1 MVPDETSDLPTT
13 LPEASFLN
21 PNRKVP
27 SEARSL
33 RGLFPV
39 PVFAEF
45 PSYSLSK
52 NADGFL
58 QNPFWLSYCNLRKL
72 KPFPVFSGEADG
84 NGIPSGSGRHS
95 GKAELYPSYCRTALW
110 IQNFPVCGIR
120 LYKNFGFRSILVKSI
135 SQSHHFCIHQPISKR
150 AGYKARLHSTASA
163 RVLNACDDSDPSCV
177 RAHAHSFLPDSPNSV
192 RPDFRKG
199 RGSCPGFPSWSF
211 PVLPP
216 G

>member
-72 KPFPVFSGEADG
+72 KVLGLMKISSQKLAQTIVMITHNDEIAQMADR
-84 NGIPSGSGRHS
+84 I
-95 GKAELYPSYCRTALW
+95 
-110 IQNFPVCGIR
+110 IR
-120 LYKNFGFRSILVKSI
+120 LEDGKI
-135 SQSHHFCIHQPISKR
+135 
-150 AGYKARLHSTASA
+150 
-163 RVLNACDDSDPSCV
+163 V
-177 RAHAHSFLPDSPNSV
+177 R
-192 RPDFRKG
+192 G
-199 RGSCPGFPSWSF
+199 GE
-211 PVLPP
+211 
-216 G
+216 

>member
-72 KPFPVFSGEADG
+72 KENWVCQAFLKMSQKIFKIGPDG
-84 NGIPSGSGRHS
+84 
-95 GKAELYPSYCRTALW
+95 
-110 IQNFPVCGIR
+110 
-120 LYKNFGFRSILVKSI
+120 FGAYL
-135 SQSHHFCIHQPISKR
+135 
-150 AGYKARLHSTASA
+150 L
-163 RVLNACDDSDPSCV
+163 
-177 RAHAHSFLPDSPNSV
+177 
-192 RPDFRKG
+192 
-199 RGSCPGFPSWSF
+199 
-211 PVLPP
+211 
-216 G
+216 

>member
-72 KPFPVFSGEADG
+72 KTFLKNLIVWK
-84 NGIPSGSGRHS
+84 N
-95 GKAELYPSYCRTALW
+95 LYLLCFLIYM
-110 IQNFPVCGIR
+110 
-120 LYKNFGFRSILVKSI
+120 
-135 SQSHHFCIHQPISKR
+135 SQIYDR
-150 AGYKARLHSTASA
+150 AII
-163 RVLNACDDSDPSCV
+163 
-177 RAHAHSFLPDSPNSV
+177 
-192 RPDFRKG
+192 
-199 RGSCPGFPSWSF
+199 
-211 PVLPP
+211 
-216 G
+216 

>member
-72 KPFPVFSGEADG
+72 KQNKKRSCTLTAVFFIYVPENFDCFIALNWRHLMDDRE
-84 NGIPSGSGRHS
+84 GI
-95 GKAELYPSYCRTALW
+95 LW
-110 IQNFPVCGIR
+110 
-120 LYKNFGFRSILVKSI
+120 KSMNI
-135 SQSHHFCIHQPISKR
+135 
-150 AGYKARLHSTASA
+150 
-163 RVLNACDDSDPSCV
+163 
-177 RAHAHSFLPDSPNSV
+177 
-192 RPDFRKG
+192 
-199 RGSCPGFPSWSF
+199 
-211 PVLPP
+211 
-216 G
+216 

>member
-72 KPFPVFSGEADG
+72 KQKFSPIADKNANSYSFHSVFTPPYQTPPA
-84 NGIPSGSGRHS
+84 PSS
-95 GKAELYPSYCRTALW
+95 
-110 IQNFPVCGIR
+110 
-120 LYKNFGFRSILVKSI
+120 
-135 SQSHHFCIHQPISKR
+135 
-150 AGYKARLHSTASA
+150 
-163 RVLNACDDSDPSCV
+163 SDP
-177 RAHAHSFLPDSPNSV
+177 AQ
-192 RPDFRKG
+192 KG
-199 RGSCPGFPSWSF
+199 FFPYF
-211 PVLPP
+211 YKRQAAPCDAFILYEEM
-216 G
+216 

>member
-72 KPFPVFSGEADG
+72 KRAGGFSGVRAVGQIGVFRKRRLPRLQTDG
-84 NGIPSGSGRHS
+84 CKFHRGHVIVIKVRRLSWSDQSCFMENSV
-95 GKAELYPSYCRTALW
+95 GKAEE
-110 IQNFPVCGIR
+110 
-120 LYKNFGFRSILVKSI
+120 
-135 SQSHHFCIHQPISKR
+135 
-150 AGYKARLHSTASA
+150 
-163 RVLNACDDSDPSCV
+163 
-177 RAHAHSFLPDSPNSV
+177 
-192 RPDFRKG
+192 
-199 RGSCPGFPSWSF
+199 
-211 PVLPP
+211 
-216 G
+216 

>member
-72 KPFPVFSGEADG
+72 KGIFS
-84 NGIPSGSGRHS
+84 PSPRPRFSDAFVHNRI
-95 GKAELYPSYCRTALW
+95 CR
-110 IQNFPVCGIR
+110 
-120 LYKNFGFRSILVKSI
+120 S
-135 SQSHHFCIHQPISKR
+135 
-150 AGYKARLHSTASA
+150 ASP
-163 RVLNACDDSDPSCV
+163 RRWP
-177 RAHAHSFLPDSPNSV
+177 P
-192 RPDFRKG
+192 
-199 RGSCPGFPSWSF
+199 PSWDRVTDSRTQSAF
-211 PVLPP
+211 QKKRTETRNIKFK
-216 G
+216 

>member
-72 KPFPVFSGEADG
+72 KQYNSSLGDIGTETADPVPEIVSYAFQNGFVDTKLSGLRE
-84 NGIPSGSGRHS
+84 RFL
-95 GKAELYPSYCRTALW
+95 E
-110 IQNFPVCGIR
+110 
-120 LYKNFGFRSILVKSI
+120 KS
-135 SQSHHFCIHQPISKR
+135 PIS
-150 AGYKARLHSTASA
+150 AQL
-163 RVLNACDDSDPSCV
+163 
-177 RAHAHSFLPDSPNSV
+177 
-192 RPDFRKG
+192 
-199 RGSCPGFPSWSF
+199 
-211 PVLPP
+211 
-216 G
+216 

>member
-72 KPFPVFSGEADG
+72 KKIMVVDNEMEIIQLMKLYLSREGYEVVWTTD
-84 NGIPSGSGRHS
+84 ST
-95 GKAELYPSYCRTALW
+95 KAVALA
-110 IQNFPVCGIR
+110 QDENP
-120 LYKNFGFRSILVKSI
+120 
-135 SQSHHFCIHQPISKR
+135 
-150 AGYKARLHSTASA
+150 
-163 RVLNACDDSDPSCV
+163 
-177 RAHAHSFLPDSPNSV
+177 
-192 RPDFRKG
+192 
-199 RGSCPGFPSWSF
+199 
-211 PVLPP
+211 
-216 G
+216 

>member
-72 KPFPVFSGEADG
+72 KYQTKD
-84 NGIPSGSGRHS
+84 
-95 GKAELYPSYCRTALW
+95 
-110 IQNFPVCGIR
+110 PVCRSSIHS
-120 LYKNFGFRSILVKSI
+120 NFSPFFSIKLI
-135 SQSHHFCIHQPISKR
+135 
-150 AGYKARLHSTASA
+150 
-163 RVLNACDDSDPSCV
+163 
-177 RAHAHSFLPDSPNSV
+177 
-192 RPDFRKG
+192 
-199 RGSCPGFPSWSF
+199 
-211 PVLPP
+211 
-216 G
+216 

>member
-72 KPFPVFSGEADG
+72 K
-84 NGIPSGSGRHS
+84 
-95 GKAELYPSYCRTALW
+95 KYP
-110 IQNFPVCGIR
+110 
-120 LYKNFGFRSILVKSI
+120 YKNQLSKMALRALTPQDTPKKRTKRIVLFSCLFSKVSFIN
-135 SQSHHFCIHQPISKR
+135 HH
-150 AGYKARLHSTASA
+150 L
-163 RVLNACDDSDPSCV
+163 
-177 RAHAHSFLPDSPNSV
+177 SFLCV
-192 RPDFRKG
+192 HYLFIV
-199 RGSCPGFPSWSF
+199 F
-211 PVLPP
+211 V
-216 G
+216 

>member
-72 KPFPVFSGEADG
+72 KKSKTLSYIYISCLLYIIQYFPFKVNLYFLYYLFFSKKH
-84 NGIPSGSGRHS
+84 PGREDP
-95 GKAELYPSYCRTALW
+95 GCLLLACFY
-110 IQNFPVCGIR
+110 
-120 LYKNFGFRSILVKSI
+120 SI
-135 SQSHHFCIHQPISKR
+135 S
-150 AGYKARLHSTASA
+150 HSAS
-163 RVLNACDDSDPSCV
+163 
-177 RAHAHSFLPDSPNSV
+177 SV
-192 RPDFRKG
+192 
-199 RGSCPGFPSWSF
+199 
-211 PVLPP
+211 
-216 G
+216 

>member
-72 KPFPVFSGEADG
+72 KKTEVFNMFIRAIAKSE
-84 NGIPSGSGRHS
+84 SF
-95 GKAELYPSYCRTALW
+95 
-110 IQNFPVCGIR
+110 NFHI
-120 LYKNFGFRSILVKSI
+120 F
-135 SQSHHFCIHQPISKR
+135 SQR
-150 AGYKARLHSTASA
+150 AVSL
-163 RVLNACDDSDPSCV
+163 SCV
-177 RAHAHSFLPDSPNSV
+177 YHAHLP
-192 RPDFRKG
+192 
-199 RGSCPGFPSWSF
+199 
-211 PVLPP
+211 
-216 G
+216 

>member
-72 KPFPVFSGEADG
+72 KPP
-84 NGIPSGSGRHS
+84 ISGRCQVVV
-95 GKAELYPSYCRTALW
+95 EFL
-110 IQNFPVCGIR
+110 VD
-120 LYKNFGFRSILVKSI
+120 RSKMII
-135 SQSHHFCIHQPISKR
+135 I
-150 AGYKARLHSTASA
+150 
-163 RVLNACDDSDPSCV
+163 
-177 RAHAHSFLPDSPNSV
+177 
-192 RPDFRKG
+192 
-199 RGSCPGFPSWSF
+199 
-211 PVLPP
+211 
-216 G
+216 

>member
-72 KPFPVFSGEADG
+72 KVNKFFGEFSKFKFPKFRFSHIE
-84 NGIPSGSGRHS
+84 NER
-95 GKAELYPSYCRTALW
+95 
-110 IQNFPVCGIR
+110 QNFPLIYV
-120 LYKNFGFRSILVKSI
+120 RS
-135 SQSHHFCIHQPISKR
+135 FF
-150 AGYKARLHSTASA
+150 
-163 RVLNACDDSDPSCV
+163 V
-177 RAHAHSFLPDSPNSV
+177 RCRTP
-192 RPDFRKG
+192 
-199 RGSCPGFPSWSF
+199 
-211 PVLPP
+211 
-216 G
+216 

>member
-72 KPFPVFSGEADG
+72 KCFSD
-84 NGIPSGSGRHS
+84 
-95 GKAELYPSYCRTALW
+95 
-110 IQNFPVCGIR
+110 
-120 LYKNFGFRSILVKSI
+120 GFRFNEIKTPAVHAAANNRKAARMVFISSSAPASSSAVSPMYKRTVTVTTTILKV
-135 SQSHHFCIHQPISKR
+135 
-150 AGYKARLHSTASA
+150 
-163 RVLNACDDSDPSCV
+163 
-177 RAHAHSFLPDSPNSV
+177 
-192 RPDFRKG
+192 
-199 RGSCPGFPSWSF
+199 CPTDRIVAKMEDATP
-211 PVLPP
+211 
-216 G
+216 

>member
-72 KPFPVFSGEADG
+72 KAREIKFQ
-84 NGIPSGSGRHS
+84 
-95 GKAELYPSYCRTALW
+95 K
-110 IQNFPVCGIR
+110 
-120 LYKNFGFRSILVKSI
+120 ILM
-135 SQSHHFCIHQPISKR
+135 Q
-150 AGYKARLHSTASA
+150 A
-163 RVLNACDDSDPSCV
+163 RVD
-177 RAHAHSFLPDSPNSV
+177 RADNPA
-192 RPDFRKG
+192 
-199 RGSCPGFPSWSF
+199 
-211 PVLPP
+211 
-216 G
+216 

>member
-72 KPFPVFSGEADG
+72 KGIFSPSPRPRFSNVFVHSRIYRSASPKRGLP
-84 NGIPSGSGRHS
+84 PSWDREKAPLSALASQKKRTETRRPLLLSGRFDIP
-95 GKAELYPSYCRTALW
+95 LYRRASAPLHRW
-110 IQNFPVCGIR
+110 IA
-120 LYKNFGFRSILVKSI
+120 SIL
-135 SQSHHFCIHQPISKR
+135 
-150 AGYKARLHSTASA
+150 
-163 RVLNACDDSDPSCV
+163 
-177 RAHAHSFLPDSPNSV
+177 
-192 RPDFRKG
+192 
-199 RGSCPGFPSWSF
+199 PG
-211 PVLPP
+211 
-216 G
+216 

>member
-21 PNRKVP
+21 PNWKVP

-72 KPFPVFSGEADG
+72 KIDLNSPTAYGVFP
-84 NGIPSGSGRHS
+84 IGS
-95 GKAELYPSYCRTALW
+95 
-110 IQNFPVCGIR
+110 
-120 LYKNFGFRSILVKSI
+120 FG
-135 SQSHHFCIHQPISKR
+135 
-150 AGYKARLHSTASA
+150 
-163 RVLNACDDSDPSCV
+163 
-177 RAHAHSFLPDSPNSV
+177 
-192 RPDFRKG
+192 
-199 RGSCPGFPSWSF
+199 
-211 PVLPP
+211 
-216 G
+216 

>member
-72 KPFPVFSGEADG
+72 KR
-84 NGIPSGSGRHS
+84 IL
-95 GKAELYPSYCRTALW
+95 KAIALGFCPTC
-110 IQNFPVCGIR
+110 NFLKI
-120 LYKNFGFRSILVKSI
+120 
-135 SQSHHFCIHQPISKR
+135 
-150 AGYKARLHSTASA
+150 GYT
-163 RVLNACDDSDPSCV
+163 CMYEIY
-177 RAHAHSFLPDSPNSV
+177 
-192 RPDFRKG
+192 
-199 RGSCPGFPSWSF
+199 
-211 PVLPP
+211 
-216 G
+216 

>member
-72 KPFPVFSGEADG
+72 K
-84 NGIPSGSGRHS
+84 
-95 GKAELYPSYCRTALW
+95 LYP
-110 IQNFPVCGIR
+110 N
-120 LYKNFGFRSILVKSI
+120 
-135 SQSHHFCIHQPISKR
+135 
-150 AGYKARLHSTASA
+150 STG
-163 RVLNACDDSDPSCV
+163 
-177 RAHAHSFLPDSPNSV
+177 SFLPPTPLPRGFFVNSM
-192 RPDFRKG
+192 FKN
-199 RGSCPGFPSWSF
+199 
-211 PVLPP
+211 
-216 G
+216 

>member
-72 KPFPVFSGEADG
+72 KLHRNAAGIAHEKGNVHYKGYSIKTGIQPSIVFCYQKMMSRRA
-84 NGIPSGSGRHS
+84 SVFR
-95 GKAELYPSYCRTALW
+95 
-110 IQNFPVCGIR
+110 IQQNQNYV
-120 LYKNFGFRSILVKSI
+120 VK
-135 SQSHHFCIHQPISKR
+135 FD
-150 AGYKARLHSTASA
+150 SA
-163 RVLNACDDSDPSCV
+163 VQ
-177 RAHAHSFLPDSPNSV
+177 
-192 RPDFRKG
+192 K
-199 RGSCPGFPSWSF
+199 
-211 PVLPP
+211 
-216 G
+216 

>member
-72 KPFPVFSGEADG
+72 K
-84 NGIPSGSGRHS
+84 
-95 GKAELYPSYCRTALW
+95 K
-110 IQNFPVCGIR
+110 
-120 LYKNFGFRSILVKSI
+120 
-135 SQSHHFCIHQPISKR
+135 
-150 AGYKARLHSTASA
+150 
-163 RVLNACDDSDPSCV
+163 
-177 RAHAHSFLPDSPNSV
+177 FLRFLKFVEEVEDV
-192 RPDFRKG
+192 E
-199 RGSCPGFPSWSF
+199 
-211 PVLPP
+211 
-216 G
+216 

>member
-72 KPFPVFSGEADG
+72 KSG
-84 NGIPSGSGRHS
+84 
-95 GKAELYPSYCRTALW
+95 
-110 IQNFPVCGIR
+110 
-120 LYKNFGFRSILVKSI
+120 
-135 SQSHHFCIHQPISKR
+135 
-150 AGYKARLHSTASA
+150 
-163 RVLNACDDSDPSCV
+163 
-177 RAHAHSFLPDSPNSV
+177 FL
-192 RPDFRKG
+192 RPDTAETSLTG
-199 RGSCPGFPSWSF
+199 C
-211 PVLPP
+211 LPRDIVYRVRYI
-216 G
+216 

>member
-72 KPFPVFSGEADG
+72 KPSFTLKSPIVTMFQS
-84 NGIPSGSGRHS
+84 
-95 GKAELYPSYCRTALW
+95 
-110 IQNFPVCGIR
+110 NFFVGH
-120 LYKNFGFRSILVKSI
+120 KSF
-135 SQSHHFCIHQPISKR
+135 QSP
-150 AGYKARLHSTASA
+150 
-163 RVLNACDDSDPSCV
+163 
-177 RAHAHSFLPDSPNSV
+177 
-192 RPDFRKG
+192 
-199 RGSCPGFPSWSF
+199 
-211 PVLPP
+211 
-216 G
+216 

>member
-27 SEARSL
+27 SEAQSL

-72 KPFPVFSGEADG
+72 KICKKDPLGFFHPREPFSYDS
-84 NGIPSGSGRHS
+84 PS
-95 GKAELYPSYCRTALW
+95 
-110 IQNFPVCGIR
+110 F
-120 LYKNFGFRSILVKSI
+120 
-135 SQSHHFCIHQPISKR
+135 SKR
-150 AGYKARLHSTASA
+150 ICSLSWFSSSSTFHRNSA
-163 RVLNACDDSDPSCV
+163 ISSSSRSHYRS
-177 RAHAHSFLPDSPNSV
+177 S
-192 RPDFRKG
+192 RK
-199 RGSCPGFPSWSF
+199 
-211 PVLPP
+211 
-216 G
+216 

>member
-13 LPEASFLN
+13 LPEAPFLN

-72 KPFPVFSGEADG
+72 KLLDFERLVWNKGWKEYAAVFV
-84 NGIPSGSGRHS
+84 N
-95 GKAELYPSYCRTALW
+95 
-110 IQNFPVCGIR
+110 
-120 LYKNFGFRSILVKSI
+120 
-135 SQSHHFCIHQPISKR
+135 
-150 AGYKARLHSTASA
+150 
-163 RVLNACDDSDPSCV
+163 
-177 RAHAHSFLPDSPNSV
+177 
-192 RPDFRKG
+192 
-199 RGSCPGFPSWSF
+199 
-211 PVLPP
+211 
-216 G
+216 

>member
-52 NADGFL
+52 TTDGFL

-72 KPFPVFSGEADG
+72 KILCTLNSGY
-84 NGIPSGSGRHS
+84 RF
-95 GKAELYPSYCRTALW
+95 LYDC
-110 IQNFPVCGIR
+110 
-120 LYKNFGFRSILVKSI
+120 
-135 SQSHHFCIHQPISKR
+135 
-150 AGYKARLHSTASA
+150 AGLFIIT
-163 RVLNACDDSDPSCV
+163 
-177 RAHAHSFLPDSPNSV
+177 
-192 RPDFRKG
+192 
-199 RGSCPGFPSWSF
+199 
-211 PVLPP
+211 
-216 G
+216 

>member
-72 KPFPVFSGEADG
+72 KLLYCAD
-84 NGIPSGSGRHS
+84 
-95 GKAELYPSYCRTALW
+95 
-110 IQNFPVCGIR
+110 
-120 LYKNFGFRSILVKSI
+120 
-135 SQSHHFCIHQPISKR
+135 
-150 AGYKARLHSTASA
+150 
-163 RVLNACDDSDPSCV
+163 
-177 RAHAHSFLPDSPNSV
+177 SFVDTKDITFMQVYSV
-192 RPDFRKG
+192 
-199 RGSCPGFPSWSF
+199 
-211 PVLPP
+211 
-216 G
+216 

>member
-72 KPFPVFSGEADG
+72 KVLSDFQWLRGLDSYNYLFQNSHKDSTFVVSKCTFPQK
-84 NGIPSGSGRHS
+84 R
-95 GKAELYPSYCRTALW
+95 
-110 IQNFPVCGIR
+110 
-120 LYKNFGFRSILVKSI
+120 KS
-135 SQSHHFCIHQPISKR
+135 
-150 AGYKARLHSTASA
+150 ST
-163 RVLNACDDSDPSCV
+163 
-177 RAHAHSFLPDSPNSV
+177 
-192 RPDFRKG
+192 
-199 RGSCPGFPSWSF
+199 
-211 PVLPP
+211 
-216 G
+216 

>member
-21 PNRKVP
+21 PNWKVP

-72 KPFPVFSGEADG
+72 KCICRFYMADNFS
-84 NGIPSGSGRHS
+84 ST
-95 GKAELYPSYCRTALW
+95 YCSNTL
-110 IQNFPVCGIR
+110 R
-120 LYKNFGFRSILVKSI
+120 LI
-135 SQSHHFCIHQPISKR
+135 
-150 AGYKARLHSTASA
+150 
-163 RVLNACDDSDPSCV
+163 
-177 RAHAHSFLPDSPNSV
+177 
-192 RPDFRKG
+192 
-199 RGSCPGFPSWSF
+199 
-211 PVLPP
+211 
-216 G
+216 

>member
-21 PNRKVP
+21 PNWKVP

-72 KPFPVFSGEADG
+72 KGSDL
-84 NGIPSGSGRHS
+84 PSWT
-95 GKAELYPSYCRTALW
+95 KKIKLEK
-110 IQNFPVCGIR
+110 
-120 LYKNFGFRSILVKSI
+120 KNAVLQKVLRSV
-135 SQSHHFCIHQPISKR
+135 FCIIMQ
-150 AGYKARLHSTASA
+150 
-163 RVLNACDDSDPSCV
+163 
-177 RAHAHSFLPDSPNSV
+177 
-192 RPDFRKG
+192 
-199 RGSCPGFPSWSF
+199 W
-211 PVLPP
+211 
-216 G
+216 